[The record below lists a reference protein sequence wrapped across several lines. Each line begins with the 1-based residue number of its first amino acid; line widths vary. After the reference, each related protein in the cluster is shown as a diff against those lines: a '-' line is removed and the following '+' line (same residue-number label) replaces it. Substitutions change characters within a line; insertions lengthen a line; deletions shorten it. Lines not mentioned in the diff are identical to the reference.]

1 MHDLS
6 SILRRRSTDFPPL
19 AGADQPA
26 RRSLGVDAVRV
37 GHAQV
42 PVVTQDVAATPF
54 ATLVAFARDDGELRP
69 GILIVPPL
77 SGHFGFLLRDLVAG
91 LVVDFRVLLIDWTNV
106 RHVQTW
112 HGPFGF
118 DDNIATVMQLARH
131 GGPGLSVVGVCQG
144 GLPALAATAL
154 LAAADDP
161 AAPESLTLIAAP
173 VDPLA
178 RPTRVV
184 RLLRER
190 PLAWFAGTANSLVPE
205 GYSGAGR
212 LVYPA
217 QLQLTAL
224 LTYLRRHLDQSGELR
239 QKVRHDDGADP
250 RRFPFLDLYSSI
262 MDLDAKHFVEN
273 IERVFHTCAV
283 CRGSLRC
290 GGELV
295 DLRAIRHT
303 ALLSIEGR
311 EDDIAAPG
319 QTSAAHALCTA
330 LPTDLHQKQV
340 ISRAGHFSLFHGAVF
355 RREVL
360 PILRD
365 FCGGPRVARVAI
377 H

>member
-1 MHDLS
+1 MDDLS
-6 SILRRRSTDFPPL
+6 SVLRRRSAELPVL

-26 RRSLGVDAVRV
+26 RRPLDVDVVRV
-37 GHAQV
+37 GHSQV

-54 ATLVAFARDDGELRP
+54 ATLVAFTRDDAELGP

-77 SGHFGFLLRDLVAG
+77 SGHFAFLLRDMVAALVP
-91 LVVDFRVLLIDWTNV
+91 DFRVLLLDWTNV
-106 RHVQTW
+106 RHVSAG
-112 HGPFGF
+112 HGQFGF
-118 DDNIATVMQLARH
+118 DDNIETVIRMVRH
-131 GGPGLSVVGVCQG
+131 GGPGLSVVAVCQG
-144 GLPALAATAL
+144 GVPALAATAL
-154 LAAADDP
+154 LAAVDDP
-161 AAPESLTLIAAP
+161 AAPASLTLIAAP

-178 RPTRVV
+178 KPTRVV

-190 PLAWFAGTANSLVPE
+190 PLGWFEDSANSVVPDIYAGT
-205 GYSGAGR
+205 GR

-217 QLQLTAL
+217 PLQLSAL

-239 QKVRHDDGADP
+239 AKAHHDDGADP

-262 MDLDAKHFVEN
+262 MDLDAMHFVEN
-273 IERVFHTCAV
+273 IDRVFHRRALLQGT
-283 CRGSLRC
+283 LQC

-295 DLRAIRHT
+295 DVRAVRHT
-303 ALLSIEGR
+303 ALLTIEGQ

-319 QTSAAHALCTA
+319 QTAAAHALCTG
-330 LPTDLHQKQV
+330 LPADLHQKQV
-340 ISRAGHFSLFHGAVF
+340 VKGAGHFSLFHGAVF

-365 FCGGPRVARVAI
+365 FCGGPRADVAI

>member
-1 MHDLS
+1 
-6 SILRRRSTDFPPL
+6 
-19 AGADQPA
+19 
-26 RRSLGVDAVRV
+26 
-37 GHAQV
+37 
-42 PVVTQDVAATPF
+42 
-54 ATLVAFARDDGELRP
+54 
-69 GILIVPPL
+69 
-77 SGHFGFLLRDLVAG
+77 
-91 LVVDFRVLLIDWTNV
+91 
-106 RHVQTW
+106 
-112 HGPFGF
+112 
-118 DDNIATVMQLARH
+118 MQLARH

-144 GLPALAATAL
+144 GLLALAATAL

-161 AAPESLTLIAAP
+161 ATTELLTLIAAP

-184 RLLRER
+184 GLLRER
-190 PLAWFAGTANSLVPE
+190 PPAWFAGTANSLVSE
-205 GYSGAGR
+205 GYPGAGR

-224 LTYLRRHLDQSGELR
+224 LTYLRRHLEQTGELR

-250 RRFPFLDLYSSI
+250 RRFPFLDLYSSM
-262 MDLDAKHFVEN
+262 MDLDA
-273 IERVFHTCAV
+273 
-283 CRGSLRC
+283 
-290 GGELV
+290 
-295 DLRAIRHT
+295 
-303 ALLSIEGR
+303 IEGR

-330 LPTDLHQKQV
+330 LPTDLHQKHV

-365 FCGGPRVARVAI
+365 FCSGPRVARVAL